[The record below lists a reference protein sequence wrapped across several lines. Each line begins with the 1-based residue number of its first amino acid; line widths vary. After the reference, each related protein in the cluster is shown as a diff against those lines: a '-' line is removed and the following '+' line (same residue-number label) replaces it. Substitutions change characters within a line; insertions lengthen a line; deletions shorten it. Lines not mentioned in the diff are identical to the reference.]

1 MKLVGNLTQEGCSF
15 DAALDKT
22 DIVLDP
28 TQDFK
33 ENEVILSDGF
43 IGLRGRGNHSVDIE
57 TLEVSRTK
65 GDAVQLWN
73 GGASIGRYILKHTL
87 PVKYCDD
94 NHADCF
100 QAFAKMAKA
109 PFHQIKLFDGLY
121 IGYAKCVVESFNA
134 EDKKNGFVFTE
145 ACKYQNISLFP
156 KGLEFKSDSS
166 APYFLDSTN
175 FTNTVIGSQDFP
187 LDPAKVSG
195 KALRIGG
202 QKKGVPD
209 CENIVI
215 HAYEG
220 LEIILSEQA
229 EKATSIIRY
238 EKPVIRQMSSAGI
251 KSLIKSEGSVA
262 TIYKDS
268 AGLNTVG
275 VGHLLTHSE
284 NTSGKI
290 QLENGDI
297 LYLDNPL
304 TSDEM
309 ERLLQSDLVRF
320 CKAVDEYV
328 KVEINQGQFDA
339 LVHIAFNIGTGALK
353 KSTLLRRVNA
363 SDFDN
368 VPDAIRMWNIITVNG
383 QKKISKGLVNRRE
396 KECEMWCKASESEL
410 DISEYLTE
418 GEKVAAQEVIEY
430 QYPIAKDHEVYG
442 ANKSDKPLWWSRI
455 FGGTTIGG
463 GSLLGG
469 GGILAYIQQKISG
482 LTESVI
488 NDPSGATAN
497 IAQTVEEVTV
507 NAERVINATADLKMW
522 IAWLG
527 VLLLITFGGLV
538 WALYARIDD
547 RRNGIN

>member
-1 MKLVGNLTQEGCSF
+1 M
-15 DAALDKT
+15 
-22 DIVLDP
+22 
-28 TQDFK
+28 
-33 ENEVILSDGF
+33 
-43 IGLRGRGNHSVDIE
+43 
-57 TLEVSRTK
+57 
-65 GDAVQLWN
+65 
-73 GGASIGRYILKHTL
+73 
-87 PVKYCDD
+87 
-94 NHADCF
+94 
-100 QAFAKMAKA
+100 
-109 PFHQIKLFDGLY
+109 
-121 IGYAKCVVESFNA
+121 
-134 EDKKNGFVFTE
+134 
-145 ACKYQNISLFP
+145 
-156 KGLEFKSDSS
+156 
-166 APYFLDSTN
+166 
-175 FTNTVIGSQDFP
+175 
-187 LDPAKVSG
+187 
-195 KALRIGG
+195 RIGG
-202 QKKGVPD
+202 QKKGTPD

-229 EKATSIIRY
+229 EKETSIIRY
-238 EKPVIRQMSSAGI
+238 ENPIIRQMSSAGI

-418 GEKVAAQEVIEY
+418 GEKVAVQEVLEY
-430 QYPIAKDHEVYG
+430 KYPIAKDHEVYG
-442 ANKSDKPLWWSRI
+442 ASKSDKPLWWSRI

-488 NDPSGATAN
+488 NDPSGATAI

-522 IAWLG
+522 IAWLD

>member
-1 MKLVGNLTQEGCSF
+1 MKLVGNLTEQGCSF
-15 DAALDKT
+15 DAALDTT
-22 DIVLDP
+22 DIIYDP
-28 TQDFK
+28 LTTVK
-33 ENEVILSDGF
+33 ENEVTLSDGF
-43 IGLRGRGNHSVDIE
+43 MGLRVRGEFPVNIE
-57 TLEVSRTK
+57 VLNISRIK
-65 GDAVQLWN
+65 NDAVQLWN
-73 GGASIGRYILKHTL
+73 GGLSVERLEVNHTTPAL
-87 PVKYCDD
+87 YCNS
-94 NHADCF
+94 NHPDVL
-100 QAFAKMAKA
+100 QAFAKMHRA
-109 PFHQIKLFDGLY
+109 PFHMLDVFDGLY
-121 IGYAKCVVESFNA
+121 IGYAKCVIESFNA
-134 EDKKNGFVFTE
+134 DDKKNGFVFTE
-145 ACKYQNISLFP
+145 LCKYQNINLFS
-156 KGLEFKSDSS
+156 KGLDFKSDSS

-175 FTNTVIGSQDFP
+175 FTNTVLGSQDFP

-202 QKKGVPD
+202 QKKGAPD

-238 EKPVIRQMSSAGI
+238 EKPIIRQMSSSGI

-442 ANKSDKPLWWSRI
+442 TNKEEKSLWWSRI

-527 VLLLITFGGLV
+527 VLLLITFGGLL

>member
-1 MKLVGNLTQEGCSF
+1 M
-15 DAALDKT
+15 
-22 DIVLDP
+22 
-28 TQDFK
+28 
-33 ENEVILSDGF
+33 
-43 IGLRGRGNHSVDIE
+43 
-57 TLEVSRTK
+57 
-65 GDAVQLWN
+65 
-73 GGASIGRYILKHTL
+73 
-87 PVKYCDD
+87 
-94 NHADCF
+94 
-100 QAFAKMAKA
+100 
-109 PFHQIKLFDGLY
+109 
-121 IGYAKCVVESFNA
+121 
-134 EDKKNGFVFTE
+134 
-145 ACKYQNISLFP
+145 
-156 KGLEFKSDSS
+156 
-166 APYFLDSTN
+166 
-175 FTNTVIGSQDFP
+175 
-187 LDPAKVSG
+187 
-195 KALRIGG
+195 
-202 QKKGVPD
+202 
-209 CENIVI
+209 
-215 HAYEG
+215 
-220 LEIILSEQA
+220 
-229 EKATSIIRY
+229 
-238 EKPVIRQMSSAGI
+238 
-251 KSLIKSEGSVA
+251 
-262 TIYKDS
+262 
-268 AGLNTVG
+268 
-275 VGHLLTHSE
+275 
-284 NTSGKI
+284 
-290 QLENGDI
+290 
-297 LYLDNPL
+297 
-304 TSDEM
+304 
-309 ERLLQSDLVRF
+309 RF